1 MKNSDDGKKIDRC
14 NYLKNPDMAQW
25 LSKKCLNSRWVDFP
39 GTCILFVPRKDK
51 TMVSV
56 RTPRGMTVAINPI
69 IKPTNIHAVAAGPTA
84 KPMVV
89 KSARLTIRS
98 DEAARR
104 TLADTDG
111 TVRRARQVAETN
123 RLI

>member
-1 MKNSDDGKKIDRC
+1 MDSFRTSKGK
-14 NYLKNPDMAQW
+14 
-25 LSKKCLNSRWVDFP
+25 S
-39 GTCILFVPRKDK
+39 
-51 TMVSV
+51 
-56 RTPRGMTVAINPI
+56 VAINAIVQPSATYAI
-69 IKPTNIHAVAAGPTA
+69 GAAG

-89 KSARLTIRS
+89 QSARLTIRS

-104 TLADTDG
+104 TISDTDG

>member
-1 MKNSDDGKKIDRC
+1 
-14 NYLKNPDMAQW
+14 
-25 LSKKCLNSRWVDFP
+25 
-39 GTCILFVPRKDK
+39 
-51 TMVSV
+51 MVSI
-56 RTPRGMTVAINPI
+56 RTPRGMTVAINPM
-69 IKPTNIHAVAAGPTA
+69 IKPTIIHAVAAGPSG
-84 KPMVV
+84 KPMIV

-104 TLADTDG
+104 RIADTDG

>member
-1 MKNSDDGKKIDRC
+1 
-14 NYLKNPDMAQW
+14 
-25 LSKKCLNSRWVDFP
+25 
-39 GTCILFVPRKDK
+39 
-51 TMVSV
+51 MVSQ
-56 RTPRGMTVAINPI
+56 RTPRGTTVAINPV
-69 IKPTNIHAVAAGPTA
+69 IKPMHAIAVDPTG
-84 KPMVV
+84 KPTIV

-104 TLADTDG
+104 TIADTDG

>member
-1 MKNSDDGKKIDRC
+1 
-14 NYLKNPDMAQW
+14 
-25 LSKKCLNSRWVDFP
+25 
-39 GTCILFVPRKDK
+39 
-51 TMVSV
+51 MVS
-56 RTPRGMTVAINPI
+56 TRGSRGKTVAVNPI
-69 IKPTNIHAVAAGPTA
+69 KPIAIHAIAVGPTGQ
-84 KPMVV
+84 PMIV

-104 TLADTDG
+104 TISDTDG

>member
-1 MKNSDDGKKIDRC
+1 MISTRTSRGKT
-14 NYLKNPDMAQW
+14 A
-25 LSKKCLNSRWVDFP
+25 
-39 GTCILFVPRKDK
+39 
-51 TMVSV
+51 
-56 RTPRGMTVAINPI
+56 AINPI
-69 IKPTNIHAVAAGPTA
+69 IKPTAIHAVGVGPTGQ
-84 KPMVV
+84 PMI

-104 TLADTDG
+104 TIADTDG

>member
-1 MKNSDDGKKIDRC
+1 
-14 NYLKNPDMAQW
+14 
-25 LSKKCLNSRWVDFP
+25 
-39 GTCILFVPRKDK
+39 
-51 TMVSV
+51 MVSV
-56 RTPRGMTVAINPI
+56 RTPKGTTVAINPI
-69 IKPTNIHAVAAGPTA
+69 IKPATKPTALHAIAVGPTG

-104 TLADTDG
+104 MIADTDG
-111 TVRRARQVAETN
+111 TVRRARQVAENN